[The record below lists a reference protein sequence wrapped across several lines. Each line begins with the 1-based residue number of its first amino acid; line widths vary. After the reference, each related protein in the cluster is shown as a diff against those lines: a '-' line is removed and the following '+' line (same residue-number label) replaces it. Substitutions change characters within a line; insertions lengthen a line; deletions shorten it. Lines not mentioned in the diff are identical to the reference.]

1 MKTAIQKII
10 DSVTEMKKCNVEL
23 TNEEILKM
31 LDNALSDEK
40 GQILGSFN
48 EGMKYG
54 SSPIQTFDYPT
65 SSYYMFTYT
74 EE

>member
-1 MKTAIQKII
+1 
-10 DSVTEMKKCNVEL
+10 
-23 TNEEILKM
+23 M

-40 GQILGSFN
+40 EQILGSFN